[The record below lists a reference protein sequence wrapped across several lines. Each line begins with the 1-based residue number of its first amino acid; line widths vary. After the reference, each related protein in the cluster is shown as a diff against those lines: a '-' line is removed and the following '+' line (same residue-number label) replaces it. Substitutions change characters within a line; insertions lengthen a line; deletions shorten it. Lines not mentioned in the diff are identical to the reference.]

1 MKELDIAYFLKTKLE
16 ENRLMEVV
24 KTEPLYSNIQNN
36 YLKQLFAIMHQRFN
50 ALFEFMKSKKKG
62 NGHFNA
68 SESRELLNLIKLY
81 EDMHYVLRETPLSF
95 KLDDT
100 YDSMLKFCKGFL
112 QESNGSEIPND
123 LPEFKIK
130 EYEPIFFMSQIIS
143 VPVVNKNFNYELKF
157 IGEGSYAK
165 VFKYKDTFYNKFF
178 VLKRAKDELN
188 DKELSRFRLEFDT
201 MKELKS
207 PYVLDV
213 YRYDDTNNEYYMEY
227 ADESLYDFI
236 RKNNTKLSRK
246 RRRAIAHQIFKGFSY
261 IHSKKYLHRDISFTN
276 ILLQHYDNELSV
288 VKISDF
294 GLVKIEHS
302 NLTSFG
308 SEVKGSLNDSN
319 LQFVG
324 FASYNMEYETF
335 ALTRLIY
342 YVMTGKYNLENIKN
356 ENIRNFVLKGVAPNL
371 DERYHSV
378 EEMQIAFEKAFPLN
392 EY

>member
-1 MKELDIAYFLKTKLE
+1 MDIAYFLKTKLE

>member
-1 MKELDIAYFLKTKLE
+1 MDIAYFLKTKLE

-178 VLKRAKDELN
+178 VLKRAKDDLN